1 MENRSGLI
9 VDTRLTKVSG
19 HAERLAA
26 LEMIEPWG
34 ERSRAHQATA
44 TFFAIVKEMYRVVR
58 HGGQVLIAVPHPLH
72 NSFLTDPTHIRA
84 FTPDTFLML
93 SRARNLDWVERRV
106 NVTMLALMLDVDFE
120 PVAINNIYDKH
131 WAEKLKKGEVTE
143 LELRGHRAIAIRR
156 DPRDPG
162 APYGRQGRSG

>member
-1 MENRSGLI
+1 
-9 VDTRLTKVSG
+9 V
-19 HAERLAA
+19 
-26 LEMIEPWG
+26 LEHLG
-34 ERSRAHQATA
+34 QATA

-58 HGGQVLIAVPHPLH
+58 HGGQVLIVVPHPLH

-120 PVAINNIYDKH
+120 PMAINNIYDKH

-143 LELRGHRAIAIRR
+143 LELRDIARSQFGVVREIRARLMVDKSGR
-156 DPRDPG
+156 GEPG
-162 APYGRQGRSG
+162 PTPQPKAAGA